1 MGQQRSE
8 ERMAL
13 EKKILKLQIK
23 NEMVQE
29 LDSIIYKRIKVLVG
43 PFVAESIGAILNFPL
58 NVKQI
63 ASLSGKTEASIYKM
77 CQRGQIPHTKVGTR
91 IYINLK
97 DVNNQLLRVQAPE
110 EVAL

>member
-1 MGQQRSE
+1 
-8 ERMAL
+8 MAL

-29 LDSIIYKRIKVLVG
+29 LYKRIKVLVG
-43 PFVAESIGAILNFPL
+43 PFVAESIGTILNFPL

>member
-1 MGQQRSE
+1 MGQNKSE

-23 NEMVQE
+23 NEMIQE
-29 LDSIIYKRIKVLVG
+29 LDSIIDKRVRVLIG
-43 PFVAESIGAILNFPL
+43 PFVAETLGNILDFPL

-63 ASLSGKTEASIYKM
+63 ASLSGKSEASIYKK

-97 DVNNQLLRVQAPE
+97 DVNHQLLGLHTPD
-110 EVAL
+110 